1 MFSTKYQEYGLPSC
15 VDSYIID
22 RFEWPRALGKA
33 LLSEKDVSKAQK
45 VTLLP
50 ESTSIESVVDYEDG
64 GITSRESSI
73 SWLVEKMQRFLNQ
86 EKDRVII
93 FQDAFAKKEDPY
105 IQKSN
110 LHILTYRDEVY
121 FAIFENKAQDSE
133 YVKETLIKADSH
145 FMVGIMSSLPEFH
158 LPLEGELNMDVIT
171 ILARSTE
178 HVIVSAFDE
187 EGYILCSFE

>member
-1 MFSTKYQEYGLPSC
+1 MFSTKYQEYSLPSC

-33 LLSEKDVSKAQK
+33 LLSEKDVSKARK

-93 FQDAFAKKEDPY
+93 FQDAFAEPKDPY
-105 IQKSN
+105 IRKSN
-110 LHILTYRDEVY
+110 VPILSYKDEVY
-121 FAIFENKAQDSE
+121 FTITGEKRQEPE
-133 YVKETLIKADSH
+133 YIKDILIKADSH
-145 FMVGIMSSLPEFH
+145 FMIGIMSYLLESELPVG
-158 LPLEGELNMDVIT
+158 GELDLNLIT
-171 ILARSTE
+171 TLARRTE